1 MSAKRLDEFFN
12 KIHNKKNKIP
22 EYATIIIRPGKKLL
36 DFKIKKEEANI
47 LKVIAH
53 DQKSSGWFLH
63 SVHIPLKNLGLSYD
77 SKDKEILE
85 LLSEPSK
92 ITSSKH
98 TRQYVEDLLRKYVD
112 ILPEKK
118 KHFFKT
124 ERFKKKK
131 EFKTG
136 TQLKGF

>member
-1 MSAKRLDEFFN
+1 MSKRLEDFLK
-12 KIHNKKNKIP
+12 KIHDPKSKIP
-22 EYATIIIRPGKKLL
+22 DYATIIIKPGKKLL

-53 DQKSSGWFLH
+53 EEKKIGWFLH
-63 SVHIPLKNLGLSYD
+63 SVHIPLKNLGLSYE

-85 LLSEPSK
+85 YLSDPNK
-92 ITSSKH
+92 ITSSKP
-98 TRQYVEDLLRKYVD
+98 TKEYIEDILRKYLD

-118 KHFFKT
+118 KHFFRT

-131 EFKTG
+131 EFRTG
-136 TQLKGF
+136 AQMKGF

>member
-1 MSAKRLDEFFN
+1 MKRLEDFLK
-12 KIHNKKNKIP
+12 KIHNPKNKIP
-22 EYATIIIRPGKKLL
+22 EYATIIVRPGKKLL

-77 SKDKEILE
+77 SKNKEILDY
-85 LLSEPSK
+85 LSEPSR
-92 ITSSKH
+92 ITSNKF
-98 TRQYVEDLLRKYVD
+98 TKQYMEDLVRKYVD